1 MYDIIVIGAGPAGLT
16 AALYAR
22 RAEKSVLVIEKESFG
37 GQITHSPRVENYP
50 GFLAMSGNEFA
61 DKLIE
66 QVMAQ
71 GADIELDEVVGIEGE
86 AGNYQVVGK
95 SKSYSSKT
103 VIIATGSRHR
113 TLGLEGEDKYVGEGI
128 SYCAVCDGAFYKGK
142 TVAVI
147 GGGNSALVD
156 AVMLSESCPDVY
168 VIQNL
173 SYLTGERSL
182 VKILEKRE
190 NVHFIYSSIVKSII
204 GGDEFS
210 GIVIENT
217 ESGVTTVLTLDG
229 MFVAIGQVPENEP
242 FEANVAL
249 NDYGYIIADESCVPK
264 SSSLESKGIFVA
276 GDCRTKSV
284 RQVTTATAD
293 GAVSALAAIRL
304 IDSL

>member
-1 MYDIIVIGAGPAGLT
+1 MYDIIVVGAGPAGLT

-22 RAEKSVLVIEKESFG
+22 RAEKSVLVIEKDTFG

-71 GADIELDEVVGIEGE
+71 GAEIDLDKVTGIQGNPGIYTVICESGKKYETKSVIIASGSHHRQLGIEGE
-86 AGNYQVVGK
+86 N
-95 SKSYSSKT
+95 
-103 VIIATGSRHR
+103 
-113 TLGLEGEDKYVGEGI
+113 DFVGEGI

-142 TVAVI
+142 RVAVI
-147 GGGNSALVD
+147 GGGNSALQD
-156 AVMLSESCPDVY
+156 AVLLSESCESVT

-173 SYLTGERSL
+173 AYLTGESSL
-182 VKILEKRE
+182 VKILESRD
-190 NVHFIYSSIVKSII
+190 NVSFIYSSVVKEIVAES
-204 GGDEFS
+204 GVFS

-217 ESGVTTVLTLDG
+217 DSGIRRTVDVDG
-229 MFVAIGQVPENEP
+229 MFVAIGQVPENKP
-242 FEANVAL
+242 FRSVTEL
-249 NDYGYIIADESCVPK
+249 NDYGYIRSGESCVPEGAK
-264 SSSLESKGIFVA
+264 AGIFVA

-293 GAVSALAAIRL
+293 GAVAALAACRF